1 MFKEKKPAQDS
12 EGFSDGLQSPPSQN
26 GSIYASSHVEDA
38 VFGEV
43 TEDGPNYRNVGWI
56 ATIALMTKTQI
67 GLGVLSIPA
76 TFDALGVIPGV
87 ICLVVISAITTWS
100 DYMIGVFKKRHPE
113 VYGLDDAGFMM
124 FGKIGREVFAII
136 FMFYWIFVSGSAML
150 GISIGLNAV
159 STHAACTAV
168 FVAVAAVATFGFA
181 SIRTLGKI
189 GWLAWIG
196 LVCIMTAIFSVTV
209 AVGVQDRPAAAPKGG
224 VWVSDYKLT
233 NTPSFVDGISAI
245 SALIFAFSGTPAFFT
260 IAAEMREPKHYTRSL
275 LWAQGIV
282 TGTYVAI
289 GVVVYYYCGSY
300 VASPALGSAGST
312 MKKVCYGFAL
322 PGLLVTAM
330 IVTHVPAKYIFVRIL
345 RGSKHLNSNTLVHW
359 GTWLGC
365 TGGITII
372 AYIIASAIPVFGG
385 LVSLIGALLGTFM
398 CFQPYGCMWLYDNWS
413 RKDRDLRWHLMV
425 CWSIFVVVSGT
436 FCMVAGTYGS
446 VVGIMDS
453 YKVSGGSAAWSC
465 ADNSNST

>member
-1 MFKEKKPAQDS
+1 
-12 EGFSDGLQSPPSQN
+12 
-26 GSIYASSHVEDA
+26 
-38 VFGEV
+38 
-43 TEDGPNYRNVGWI
+43 
-56 ATIALMTKTQI
+56 
-67 GLGVLSIPA
+67 
-76 TFDALGVIPGV
+76 
-87 ICLVVISAITTWS
+87 
-100 DYMIGVFKKRHPE
+100 
-113 VYGLDDAGFMM
+113 
-124 FGKIGREVFAII
+124 
-136 FMFYWIFVSGSAML
+136 ML

-168 FVAVAAVATFGFA
+168 FVAVAAVATFMFA

-209 AVGVQDRPAAAPKGG
+209 AVGVQDRPAAAPKDG

-260 IAAEMREPKHYTRSL
+260 IVAEMREPRHYTRSL
-275 LWAQGIV
+275 LWAQGVV
-282 TGTYVAI
+282 TVTYIAI

-312 MKKVCYGFAL
+312 MKKVCYGFTL

-330 IVTHVPAKYIFVRIL
+330 IVTHVPAKYLFVRIL

-425 CWSIFVVVSGT
+425 CWSTFVVVSGT